1 MAKGGGVGTVVK
13 YKIKGGHRYKT
24 VVQYCG
30 KKYIEG
36 GFLTAASARERGW
49 VMKRE
54 LVEGVYEKPRERAE
68 RLKREERSRR
78 AQELSVEAYANKWL
92 KVLQARQAAG
102 QMSANTY
109 RSYKSHVN
117 RYIIP
122 GFENKTMREVSRDD
136 VASWHADILCRRSA
150 GTGANAYRVLS
161 SMMSHAVEA
170 GVIVASPCKV
180 KGASKVAR
188 SAHTRE
194 QHYFT
199 HEEYLRLYGALQRS
213 DMPACAVVASF
224 LYYTAC
230 RPSEVRALR
239 VGDVDLEQGVVR
251 FASAL
256 QRSDSGAIVEG
267 PTKTGRARRAP
278 LALPLRKVLEPLIKG
293 RKAGEWLFLA
303 PKKKSVPP
311 SDKQVTLR
319 MRKALDS
326 IGLQDAE
333 LYDLKHTCLTN
344 LGRAGASLKE
354 LVDLPGHTQIETVLK
369 YQLADFDRV
378 ASAVERMAERLEK

>member
-1 MAKGGGVGTVVK
+1 MAKGGGIGTVVK

-78 AQELSVEAYANKWL
+78 VRELSVEAYANKWL

-109 RSYKSHVN
+109 RSYKSHVA
-117 RYIIP
+117 RYIVP
-122 GFENKTMREVSRDD
+122 GFEGRALCEVSRDD
-136 VASWHADILCRRSA
+136 VTAWHADIASRRSA
-150 GTGANAYRVLS
+150 GTSANAYRVLS
-161 SMMSHAVEA
+161 SMMGHAVEA
-170 GVIVASPCKV
+170 GVIAVSPCKV
-180 KGASKVAR
+180 KGASRVAR
-188 SAHTRE
+188 SAMTRE

-199 HEEYLRLYGALQRS
+199 HEEYLALVETLEAC
-213 DMPACAVVASF
+213 DVPACAVVASF

-267 PTKTGRARRAP
+267 PTKTGRVRRAP
-278 LALPLRKVLEPLIKG
+278 LALPLREALEPLVEG
-293 RKAGEWLFLA
+293 RKAGEWLLPSPRRA
-303 PKKKSVPP
+303 GEPM
-311 SDKQVTLR
+311 SDKQLNGRV
-319 MRKALDS
+319 RKALDS

-354 LVDLPGHTQIETVLK
+354 LMDLPGHTQVETILK
-369 YQLADFDRV
+369 YQLSDFDRV
-378 ASAVERMAERLEK
+378 ASAVERMAAGLS